1 MSIMIRKIKLYI
13 KLIRIYQWTKNGFI
27 LLPFLFSKE
36 AIEVTFSPF
45 SNKSFDI
52 LLKLIISFFT
62 FSFISSSVYILNDY
76 KDKEIDK
83 LDPKKKNRPIA
94 SGAIHSIEALFLF
107 VLFFILSILLTYF
120 LGIISLTLLITYFVI
135 NIFYSFGAKKII
147 LLDVFIISLGFVIRV
162 LFGAFSIHIP
172 ASPWLVSTTF
182 FVALFLG
189 FYKRFFEITNSV
201 PEKMIG
207 GVYQRNSL
215 KSFIDIS
222 ASLTIINYSLYTIL
236 GTHANANLYW
246 TIPFVVMGIFRYY
259 TLLENP
265 ENKEGNPS
273 DVLLLDPFLPLII
286 FLWAVTCFGLIIY
299 FNNN

>member
-1 MSIMIRKIKLYI
+1 MIAKIKLYI

-36 AIEVTFSPF
+36 AIELVFNPYSE
-45 SNKSFDI
+45 KSYSI
-52 LLKLIISFFT
+52 ILKLIISFFS
-62 FSFISSSVYILNDY
+62 FSFVSSSVYILNDY

-83 LDPKKKNRPIA
+83 LDPKKRNRPIA
-94 SGAIHSIEALFLF
+94 SGLVHSIEAIFLF
-107 VLFFILSILLTYF
+107 IIFFSLSILLTYF
-120 LGIISLTLLITYFVI
+120 LGIISLVLLIAYFVI
-135 NIFYSFGAKKII
+135 NLFYSFGAKKII
-147 LLDVFIISLGFVIRV
+147 LLDVFIISIGFVIRV
-162 LFGAFSIHIP
+162 LFGAFSINIP
-172 ASPWLVSTTF
+172 VSPWLVSTTF

-207 GVYQRNSL
+207 GIYQRNSL

-273 DVLLLDPFLPLII
+273 DVLLLDPLLPLII
-286 FLWAVTCFGLIIY
+286 LLWAITCFGLIVY
-299 FNNN
+299 YNNR